1 MGRKKKEEII
11 KEQEITVKQL
21 FRAYTFLLCAT
32 LMFLYAAREI
42 FIDYSQVKLSVMSML
57 FPSVYFLSCITNKDL
72 GYKEGVKAVVI
83 STIVLLTY
91 GSLTNFIITG
101 SFQITS
107 ILSIGLGYFMTQ
119 SVCLSIYNYF
129 LVNTRLPIFL
139 VIVNYIFCCLIFNMI
154 YMLFNYRGAMTESF
168 WLEYLLLIII
178 QTVFAIVL
186 GIVDSA
192 VERGIDN

>member
-1 MGRKKKEEII
+1 MEKNVFFEG
-11 KEQEITVKQL
+11 L
-21 FRAYTFLLCAT
+21 
-32 LMFLYAAREI
+32 
-42 FIDYSQVKLSVMSML
+42 
-57 FPSVYFLSCITNKDL
+57 KD
-72 GYKEGVKAVVI
+72 GI
-83 STIVLLTY
+83 P
-91 GSLTNFIITG
+91 
-101 SFQITS
+101 
-107 ILSIGLGYFMTQ
+107 IGLGYFMTQ

>member
-11 KEQEITVKQL
+11 KEQELTVKQL
-21 FRAYTFLLCAT
+21 FGAYTFLLCAT
-32 LMFLYAAREI
+32 LIFLYSARQI

-57 FPSVYFLSCITNKDL
+57 FPSLYFLSCVTNKDL
-72 GYKEGVKAVVI
+72 GYKEGIKAVTI
-83 STIVLLTY
+83 STVVLLIY
-91 GSLTNFIITG
+91 GSLTNYFITG
-101 SFQITS
+101 EFGLISVVS
-107 ILSIGLGYFMTQ
+107 ISLGYFMTQ

-129 LVNTRLPIFL
+129 LVSAKLPIFI
-139 VIVNYIFCCLIFNMI
+139 VIVNYMFCCLIFNMI
-154 YMLFNYRGAMTESF
+154 YMLFNYRGAMTDTF
-168 WLEYLLLIII
+168 WLEYILLVLI

>member
-1 MGRKKKEEII
+1 MKRKKKEEII

-21 FRAYTFLLCAT
+21 YRAYTFLLCAT
-32 LMFLYAAREI
+32 LMFLYASRQL
-42 FIDYSQVKLSVMSML
+42 FIEYSQVKISVMSML

-72 GYKEGVKAVVI
+72 GYKEGIKAVII
-83 STIVLLTY
+83 STVVLLTY
-91 GSLTNFIITG
+91 GSLTNYIITG
-101 SFQITS
+101 DFQFMS
-107 ILSIGLGYFMTQ
+107 IISIGLGYFMTQ

-139 VIVNYIFCCLIFNMI
+139 VIVNYIFCCLVFNMI
-154 YMLFNYRGAMTESF
+154 YMLFNYRGAMTDSF

-178 QTVFAIVL
+178 QTAFSIVL